1 MEQTE
6 RELIEHSAQLNM
18 REEYVAWERCDVF
31 IESLEE
37 QSRVKRLSIGIKQSL
52 IARIARLESFK
63 ESVRDCFV
71 QVGAGYSA
79 VLRWREIDMAFES
92 RILTS
97 AVNSRHIK
105 PCQFLEDASEI
116 VLKRVRDVMQRHN
129 SIKINIVF
137 NGEFITGDKR
147 MNKSIHR
154 NYELFNTYDLQ
165 E

>member
-1 MEQTE
+1 MKRLRKRGYYNMEQTE

-18 REEYVAWERCDVF
+18 REEYVTWKQRCDVF

-79 VLRWREIDMAFES
+79 GLRWREIDTAFES

-105 PCQFLEDASEI
+105 SCQFLEDASEI
-116 VLKRVRDVMQRHN
+116 VLKRV
-129 SIKINIVF
+129 
-137 NGEFITGDKR
+137 
-147 MNKSIHR
+147 
-154 NYELFNTYDLQ
+154 
-165 E
+165 